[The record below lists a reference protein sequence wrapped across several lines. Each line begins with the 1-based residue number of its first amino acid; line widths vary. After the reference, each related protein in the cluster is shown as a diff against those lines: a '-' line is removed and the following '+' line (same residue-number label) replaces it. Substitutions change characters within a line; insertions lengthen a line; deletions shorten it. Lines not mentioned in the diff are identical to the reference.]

1 MAAVPPGGTMSRL
14 PHSEHSS
21 LLRFTTNESVIL
33 ACTSKVTVIQLS
45 VPDRWELI
53 QHSVNI
59 DAVEL
64 DRTGDSIHILQQ
76 KGMCFP
82 ACGEEQ

>member
-1 MAAVPPGGTMSRL
+1 MVLRAAYT
-14 PHSEHSS
+14 
-21 LLRFTTNESVIL
+21 LRTQLSQLEYTTNESVFL

-59 DAVEL
+59 DAVKL
-64 DRTGDSIHILQQ
+64 DRTGDSIHVLQQ
-76 KGMCFP
+76 KGMCIP